1 MLLAESDSVLENES
15 VYFDVDNN
23 TITFKR
29 DKIAVALTELQARLI
44 FILLT
49 GVTNKRDII
58 RMVWPDS
65 HVSITDNNY
74 HQLIYQC
81 RALFNRHGI
90 PSHVL
95 KTIPRHGAKFNYAA
109 LGEGESPA
117 EVQTIEP
124 KNESKIVSALTRKQI
139 HWTLFLLVMSS
150 FTFYEMIS

>member
-15 VYFDVDNN
+15 VYFDIDKN

-29 DKIAVALTELQARLI
+29 DKVVITLTELQGRLI

-49 GVTNKRDII
+49 GVTSKRDII
-58 RMVWPDS
+58 RMVWQDN

-95 KTIPRHGAKFNYAA
+95 KTIPRHGAKFNYSA
-109 LGEGESPA
+109 LGDDENPVETTTDEA
-117 EVQTIEP
+117 
-124 KNESKIVSALTRKQI
+124 KKESKLVSALTRKQI
-139 HWTLFLLVMSS
+139 HWGLFFLVMSS
-150 FTFYEMIS
+150 LTFYEMIS